1 MEFQRPQA
9 GILVAD
15 NSADTAKTIQAH
27 FVRKGMP
34 VDIADDGQEA
44 LAMLEKKKYD
54 IAVIE
59 VSLPLVD
66 GIELLREIKKQY
78 PMVRCIMLT
87 SEVTLGNVLSCIRH
101 GADTCIFKPMK
112 NLDEL
117 DAAVR
122 KAQESLSAWWDKLE
136 LLIKKRR

>member
-9 GILVAD
+9 GILIAD
-15 NSADTAKTIQAH
+15 NSPETVQAMQEH
-27 FVRKGMP
+27 FVRKGIA
-34 VDIADDGQEA
+34 VDVAADGATA

-54 IAVIE
+54 IAIIE
-59 VSLPLVD
+59 VNLPGIN

-78 PMVRCIMLT
+78 PMVHCIMLT
-87 SEVTLGNVLSCIRH
+87 AEVTLGNVLSCIRH

-117 DAAVR
+117 DRAVK
-122 KAQESLSAWWDKLE
+122 KAQDSLSEWWSKLE